1 MDMFTFKKLGSIAAL
16 GALGLLTACGNGGGG
31 ETAGGG
37 ETTAGGT
44 PSLIGDGTLKVGYV
58 LPETGQLAFLGPPQ
72 IEAVKLAVKQIN
84 AEGGVLGKQI
94 PAPVAA
100 DEAGDQA
107 VAQQSADRV
116 LASGVQAVIGAAASG
131 MSLAIIDKI
140 TGAKVLQCSASNTA
154 PTFTNYQDNGYYF
167 RTAPS
172 DVLQGP
178 VLADTVVSDGHSNIA
193 IVARADDYGRGLADA
208 TANSLR
214 EAGAT
219 VALKDTYDPN
229 ATNFNATVQKVVNA
243 KPDAVVVIA
252 FEEGKQI
259 VKGLIEAGYGP
270 GKVGMYGA
278 DGLRSEELPKLV
290 DPNNPSVLAGMKGT
304 APASAEN
311 AQFVASLKQSAPD
324 LKELQFAPQAYDCM
338 TAIALAAEQA
348 KTNDP
353 AVFKNAMVGVTRD
366 GTKCATFAA
375 CSRLIDAGTNIDYQ
389 GVSGPLDF
397 IPAGEPGAATIE
409 VYSYDKSGKL
419 QSVKTVQSR
428 PVG

>member
-1 MDMFTFKKLGSIAAL
+1 MFTFKRLGSLAAL
-16 GALGLLTACGNGGGG
+16 GALGLLAACGGGGGG
-31 ETAGGG
+31 EAAGGG
-37 ETTAGGT
+37 A
-44 PSLIGDGTLKVGYV
+44 PKLIGDGTLKVGYV

-72 IEAVKLAVKQIN
+72 IQALKLAIKQIN
-84 AEGGVLGKQI
+84 ADGGVLGKKI
-94 PAPVAA
+94 PDPVAA

-131 MSLAIIDKI
+131 MSLAIIDKV
-140 TGAKVLQCSASNTA
+140 TGAKVVQCSASNTA
-154 PTFTNYQDNGYYF
+154 PTFTNYQDSGYYF

-178 VLADTVVSDGHSNIA
+178 VLADTVVSDGYSRIA

-208 TANSLR
+208 TAKSLR

-229 ATNFNATVQKVVNA
+229 ATNFNATVQKVVNT

-311 AQFVASLKQSAPD
+311 AQFVTSLKQFAPG

-338 TAIALAAEQA
+338 TAIALAAQQA

-353 AVFKNAMVGVTRD
+353 AVFRNAMVGVTRD

-375 CSRLIDAGTNIDYQ
+375 CKGLIGAGTNIDYQ

-419 QSVKTVQSR
+419 QSVKTVQSGS
-428 PVG
+428 VQ